1 MNCHLII
8 LLIWVSISKLTH
20 AQFTTSDIVNRCL
33 RYHICLRSSFNQ
45 YSSEFQNSLHST
57 HLCNYRGSIVLK
69 MLLFDLDIFVKF
81 AMRLIQNWQWYTCL
95 QPLVQLQRTVIM
107 GRIYNHIFVQ
117 SIASCILSFLSIGG
131 GYEDRNL
138 ACEMLIAI
146 DEPLYRTVYK
156 ENTTKT
162 TDMAEEYIHRINKIY
177 KR

>member
-1 MNCHLII
+1 
-8 LLIWVSISKLTH
+8 
-20 AQFTTSDIVNRCL
+20 
-33 RYHICLRSSFNQ
+33 
-45 YSSEFQNSLHST
+45 
-57 HLCNYRGSIVLK
+57 
-69 MLLFDLDIFVKF
+69 
-81 AMRLIQNWQWYTCL
+81 
-95 QPLVQLQRTVIM
+95 M
-107 GRIYNHIFVQ
+107 GRLYNHIFVQ
-117 SIASCILSFLSIGG
+117 SIVSCILSCLSIGG